1 MDWGEIC
8 LSTRAE
14 HKSLTK
20 QKSREQRWLERKE
33 RPSTARQRLGVLLP
47 TCDQWIGRGGGGD
60 EYGSDGKGKK
70 EEEKIAVEVKRGGG
84 TVSRMVVAR

>member
-1 MDWGEIC
+1 MTAKAAWTGGENC

-47 TCDQWIGRGGGGD
+47 TCDQWIRGVGRNMGVTGR
-60 EYGSDGKGKK
+60 EKK
-70 EEEKIAVEVKRGGG
+70 KRRR
-84 TVSRMVVAR
+84 SRWK